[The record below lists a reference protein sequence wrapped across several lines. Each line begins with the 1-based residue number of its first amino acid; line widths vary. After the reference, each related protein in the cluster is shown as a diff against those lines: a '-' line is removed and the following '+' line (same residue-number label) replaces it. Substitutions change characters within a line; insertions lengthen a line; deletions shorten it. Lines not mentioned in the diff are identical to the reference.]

1 MPRERNRRPRRQ
13 PEHDEVRIPTLD
25 ALVAVGWSDGQIQF
39 QPEWR
44 VPRTPSQAS
53 RREAGHS
60 FEGYPADIVIFESD
74 DTAGQWEHVLILFE
88 LKAPSRQE
96 GRNQLEI
103 LLSLEPRARL
113 GFWTNGTNTYALYR
127 RADGT
132 FEGVEEAPLPRP
144 DDTLSLPAQRP
155 LIWGDLEEVDRKTL
169 QEKLERVFGSIV
181 ARDTR
186 STRSDERLNHLC
198 NLLLVKLD
206 SDKRAKANQSSAVL
220 FQPRETE
227 RGTADAM
234 RAAYLE
240 LRRTQMEIFSG
251 STDSELRLDDHS
263 IHEVVYELANMRLVD
278 VSAETIAQAFQVFRS
293 TNLKAGEGQYFTP
306 HRVIASA
313 VALMDIQ
320 YDDKVVD
327 PACGTGGFLVEAYL
341 SLGRNSPGLS
351 DADLRSWAHRRLYG
365 VDKDDISVKLT
376 RAIMQI
382 TGDGSANVY
391 VGDSIREHAWPSD
404 YASLVDPLKDEQ
416 FTCMIT
422 NPPFGRDLKVDKRDL
437 RRSGYTISRA
447 ASRREDEHTDL
458 ELGLVFLE
466 RAWRLLAEGGRLG
479 IILPETYFFSS
490 TYAWLQD
497 WLAERFILRGM
508 LNIPMEAFQGFCRA
522 KTNFYVFEK
531 QRLDDA

>member
-1 MPRERNRRPRRQ
+1 MIEG
-13 PEHDEVRIPTLD
+13 
-25 ALVAVGWSDGQIQF
+25 GWSDGQIIF

-60 FEGYPADIVIFESD
+60 FDGYPSDIVIFESD
-74 DTAGQWEHVLILFE
+74 ETAGEWEHLLILFE
-88 LKAPSRQE
+88 LKAPNHQE

-103 LLSLEPRARL
+103 LLSLEPRARM
-113 GFWTNGTNTYALYR
+113 GFWTNGTNTLALYR

-132 FEGVEEAPLPRP
+132 FESVAEAPLPRA
-144 DDTLSLPAQRP
+144 DDNLSLPAVKP
-155 LIWGDLEEVDRKTL
+155 LVWGDLEEVGRKTL
-169 QEKLERVFGSIV
+169 QDKLERVFGSIV

-198 NLLLVKLD
+198 NLLLVKLE
-206 SDKRAKANQSSAVL
+206 SDKRAKAQQSSAVV

-227 RGTADAM
+227 HGTAAAM
-234 RAAYLE
+234 REAYLD
-240 LRRTQMEIFSG
+240 LRRTQLEIFSG

-263 IHEVVYELANMRLVD
+263 IHEVVYELANLRLVD

-313 VALMDIQ
+313 VALMDIN

-391 VGDSIREHAWPSD
+391 VGDSIREHAWPID
-404 YASLVDPLKDEQ
+404 YPSLVDPLKDEQ
-416 FTCMIT
+416 FTCVIT
-422 NPPFGRDLKVDKRDL
+422 NPPFGRDLKVDKRDA
-437 RRSGYTISRA
+437 RRSGYTISAA
-447 ASRREDEHTDL
+447 ASSRTGEYKDL

-466 RAWRLLAEGGRLG
+466 RAWRLLAVGGRLG
-479 IILPETYFFSS
+479 IILPETYFFST
-490 TYAWLQD
+490 TYAWLQH
-497 WLAERFILRGM
+497 WLDSRFILRGM

-531 QRLDDA
+531 KDLLDA